1 MMRLVVSIGATAQV
15 RDWPIAL
22 PHKHRPPSPVVFRQ
36 LRGRRPL
43 APTSVG
49 GPGLPNTF
57 PRAPSSCPPS
67 HACLYLAW
75 FLGLLGVWMAGTVT
89 AEPKTARRPERG
101 PKARSRAK
109 RRRSLRSY
117 LAVVR
122 PVEAEALLV
131 LALFGFAMVM
141 RWPNLMRLPH
151 FTDEIGEIRWTL
163 GILHGEHF
171 PLTAQVKYFG
181 PVHHYIVALCFW
193 IFGPSLTLPRTIVC
207 VIGALTV
214 VLTYLIGREVA
225 GWRVGALGAALLATL
240 PQHIVVNSH

>member
-1 MMRLVVSIGATAQV
+1 
-15 RDWPIAL
+15 
-22 PHKHRPPSPVVFRQ
+22 
-36 LRGRRPL
+36 
-43 APTSVG
+43 
-49 GPGLPNTF
+49 
-57 PRAPSSCPPS
+57 
-67 HACLYLAW
+67 
-75 FLGLLGVWMAGTVT
+75 MAGTAT
-89 AEPKTARRPERG
+89 AEPKTARRPAGG

-109 RRRSLRSY
+109 RRRGFRSY

-122 PVEAEALLV
+122 PVEAEALLM
-131 LALFGFAMVM
+131 LALFGFAMIM

-163 GILHGEHF
+163 GILSGEHF

-214 VLTYLIGREVA
+214 VLTYLIGREVNVLRPLIGLKA
-225 GWRVGALGAALLATL
+225 RGQATKPCVSGGWIEDIRARPDVA
-240 PQHIVVNSH
+240 